1 MPHLRRL
8 ILALRFMPSRNAIPL
23 FETIGGRAASM
34 GCARCIDRA
43 IPDCEQVHRQEHA
56 PSKSVPRK
64 RRAGAGPDAGS
75 QVSTLPEPPQE
86 FPPWIK
92 NARLRRGQDAS
103 AAQKAPEEPTQAA
116 PGTGKAPLSA
126 PPVTS
131 TPQTAVNDERSKTVE
146 DALDAE
152 GLVLPVATCSG
163 TEKTRR
169 PRAQRS
175 RDLVER
181 ARQQGRESEKNTPAS
196 IATRSS
202 ESAFPEAVAFLQS
215 ERDRVAAGE
224 AGAADGVIGA
234 WQDGSAAAAA
244 VAFLE
249 SERRI
254 SKVERA
260 KAMTKA
266 LLTKKKPPKV
276 PTLQPGMHPPKSRQT
291 SLARQLA
298 VQSVIAST
306 QSREGESGAP
316 RDSAADLRV
325 ALPALAQDKV
335 ELPLR
340 YRRLMQQ
347 YDCLDTALSFLKTRR
362 QTGICF
368 AQLRMKGGAAT
379 SEKCVCVCVCVRARS
394 CWQLLQA
401 FSAVLMR

>member
-1 MPHLRRL
+1 MYIPHLRRL
-8 ILALRFMPSRNAIPL
+8 SLALRFMPFRNAILP
-23 FETIGGRAASM
+23 FETIGGRAASEW
-34 GCARCIDRA
+34 CARCIDRV
-43 IPDCEQVHRQEHA
+43 IPDCEQVHKQEHT

-64 RRAGAGPDAGS
+64 RRAGAGPDARP

-92 NARLRRGQDAS
+92 NARLRRGQDAN
-103 AAQKAPEEPTQAA
+103 AAQKDPEVPTQAA
-116 PGTGKAPLSA
+116 PGPRKAPLSA
-126 PPVTS
+126 SPVMNP
-131 TPQTAVNDERSKTVE
+131 PQTAVNDERSKTIE

-152 GLVLPVATCSG
+152 GLVLPVAKSSG
-163 TEKTRR
+163 TEMTRR

-181 ARQQGRESEKNTPAS
+181 ARQQCRESDKNTPAGS
-196 IATRSS
+196 ATCSS

-215 ERDRVAAGE
+215 ERDRGAAGE
-224 AGAADGVIGA
+224 SGAADRVPDVR
-234 WQDGSAAAAA
+234 QDGSAAAAA
-244 VAFLE
+244 EAFLE

-266 LLTKKKPPKV
+266 LLAKKKPPKV
-276 PTLQPGMHPPKSRQT
+276 PTLQPGMAPPKSRQA
-291 SLARQLA
+291 SLTRQHA

-306 QSREGESGAP
+306 QSSWGGESAAP

-325 ALPALAQDKV
+325 ALPALAQDKA

-362 QTGICF
+362 QTGILF
-368 AQLRMKGGAAT
+368 RAT
-379 SEKCVCVCVCVRARS
+379 EDERRGSRK
-394 CWQLLQA
+394 
-401 FSAVLMR
+401 